1 MESIS
6 INIVKLGMLR
16 NAGTIR
22 LNQLMVFSGESG
34 LGKSYLAILCHYFFD
49 ILLDRKRIYSFL
61 KERGL
66 NYENIRAAYRGEPL
80 KYSFQKSELES
91 WLAKDAISYL
101 GYMINSDLSDS
112 EVVVS
117 LPDSITQTFSLT
129 YWEDVSEIAG
139 NNEVY
144 AHLKWPAMAFN
155 ASADLFHDDFPLME
169 SFRLYLIVAI
179 FGSPSALTDNF
190 VFPPSRAPYLTEE
203 VNPVTGMGIKFKGC
217 LYKLKLPLRTQEILN
232 GNVQQLFR
240 TILNGEIQY
249 KDGNYVY
256 AVNDTDLPLSAS
268 AASVRELA
276 PIEQMVKKVKLSS
289 TAILIE
295 EPEAHLHPLK
305 QRMMADITS
314 SLMRAG
320 AYMQITTHSDYYL
333 RRMNELMLINKLKG
347 KDDFYKIAHYVGIIP
362 ELAIDAIKVSAYLL
376 QRRKDGSAEVVEQ
389 NLEEGIPF
397 ASFHDAMK
405 ESLSTLAKLNNLLSE
420 ESYNGNKC
428 STDTL

>member
-1 MESIS
+1 
-6 INIVKLGMLR
+6 MLR
-16 NAGTIR
+16 NAGTVK

-49 ILLDRKRIYSFL
+49 ILLDGKRIISFL
-61 KERGL
+61 QEKGL
-66 NYENIRAAYRGEPL
+66 DYNKIRASYQGERL
-80 KYSFQKSELES
+80 TYSFQKSELER

-117 LPDSITQTFSLT
+117 LPDHIEQTISLT

-139 NNEVY
+139 NKEVY
-144 AHLKWPAMAFN
+144 MHLKWPAMTIGAK
-155 ASADLFHDDFPLME
+155 ADLFHDDFPLMD

-179 FGSPSALTDNF
+179 FGNSSALTDSF
-190 VFPPSRAPYLTEE
+190 VFPPSRGPYLTEE
-203 VNPVTGMGIKFKGC
+203 VNPVTGMGIKFKDC
-217 LYKLKLPLRTQEILN
+217 LHKLKLPLRTQEILN
-232 GNVQQLFR
+232 GDTQQLFR
-240 TILNGEIQY
+240 AILNGEIQY

-256 AVNDTDLPLSAS
+256 AVNGADLPLSAS

-276 PIEQMVKKVKLSS
+276 PIEQMVKKVKLAS

-333 RRMNELMLINKLKG
+333 RRMNELMLLKKLEG
-347 KDDFYKIAHYVGIIP
+347 RQDFEEIAARLGIP
-362 ELAIDAIKVSAYLL
+362 PALAIDTTKVTAYLL
-376 QRRKDGSAEVVEQ
+376 QRRKEDDSAEIIEQ
-389 NLEEGIPF
+389 NLDSGIPF
-397 ASFHDAMK
+397 ASFHDALK
-405 ESLSTLAKLNNLLSE
+405 ESLNTLAQLNQQLTV
-420 ESYNGNKC
+420 
-428 STDTL
+428 TDDERN